1 MDSPSTVKSLPFCGS
16 SVITNVGF
24 AESTSL
30 PFSWI
35 RTPSTE
41 SSSTLAATA
50 VAMGKLSA
58 AKNLKLKRA
67 SADSCTPSKTE

>member
-1 MDSPSTVKSLPFCGS
+1 
-16 SVITNVGF
+16 
-24 AESTSL
+24 
-30 PFSWI
+30 
-35 RTPSTE
+35 
-41 SSSTLAATA
+41 